1 MENRDIIAISGYDK
15 QRIFTSPNPNVK
27 IGIDMNEDGEDNMSD
42 KYVTKDELQL
52 QTQLL
57 NSQIDNKICQ
67 LDGKIDSQSK
77 IIDEKFNTLTSK
89 IDGKFDVVDE
99 KINTLNATIEG
110 KFDSLNTK
118 IDSLT
123 KLIWWIM
130 GIIGTGVIIAIISAI
145 IKNFFT
151 K

>member
-1 MENRDIIAISGYDK
+1 MGELLKYDFSQRPHLETSFNTPKNDIIKDK
-15 QRIFTSPNPNVK
+15 
-27 IGIDMNEDGEDNMSD
+27 EEDNMND
-42 KYVTKDELQL
+42 KYITKDELN
-52 QTQLL
+52 THSQLL
-57 NSQIDNKICQ
+57 TSQFDNKLSQ
-67 LDGKIDSQSK
+67 LEGKIDSQSK
-77 IIDEKFNTLTSK
+77 IIDEKFNTLNAK
-89 IDGKFDVVDE
+89 MDGKFEVVDE
-99 KINTLNATIEG
+99 KFNTLNATIEG
-110 KFDSLNTK
+110 KFDSLNAK